1 MAHLNSPPYDEKDFP
16 AFSAIRQEF
25 GFLPN
30 FYPAQVARPD
40 LIQAEIKLMESILF
54 HESALS
60 RKQIEYIFLTCSAA
74 NLSTYCVTAHC
85 EIIRLLGIEGPE
97 PEQIAVDYLHSRIS
111 MADKALLNFCSK
123 LNLQRSKVDRSD
135 VDALRKFGFND
146 QQILEAIVTVGFAQF
161 ANTVA
166 FGLGTVPDFRNQK
179 IETALGYG
187 KSNTNDVTEV
197 SATAPPVSR

>member
-1 MAHLNSPPYDEKDFP
+1 MAHLNSPPYEEKDFP
-16 AFSAIRQEF
+16 AFAAIREEF

-40 LIQAEIKLMESILF
+40 LIDAELKLMESILF

-85 EIIRLLGIEGPE
+85 EIVRLLGIQGPE
-97 PEQIAVDYLHSRIS
+97 PEQIAIDYVHSKIS
-111 MADKALLNFCSK
+111 IADKALLNFCAK
-123 LNLQRSKVDRSD
+123 LNLQAPKVVRSD
-135 VDALRKFGFND
+135 IETLRTFGFND

-166 FGLGTVPDFRNQK
+166 FGLGTVPDFRNSK
-179 IETALGYG
+179 VESALGYR
-187 KSNTNDVTEV
+187 SSDAEAETSVD
-197 SATAPPVSR
+197 ATTASS

>member
-1 MAHLNSPPYDEKDFP
+1 M
-16 AFSAIRQEF
+16 
-25 GFLPN
+25 
-30 FYPAQVARPD
+30 
-40 LIQAEIKLMESILF
+40 
-54 HESALS
+54 
-60 RKQIEYIFLTCSAA
+60 
-74 NLSTYCVTAHC
+74 STYCVTAHC

-97 PEQIAVDYLHSRIS
+97 PEQIAIDYQHSRIS

-123 LNLQRSKVDRSD
+123 LNLQSSKVVRSD

-187 KSNTNDVTEV
+187 KDGAEQGDQVD
-197 SATAPPVSR
+197 APHAS

>member
-1 MAHLNSPPYDEKDFP
+1 MAHLNSPPYDEKEFP
-16 AFSAIRQEF
+16 AFSAIRQQF

-40 LIQAEIKLMESILF
+40 LIDAEIKLMESILF

-85 EIIRLLGIEGPE
+85 EIVRLLGIEGPE

-123 LNLQRSKVDRSD
+123 LNQERSKVNRSD
-135 VDALRKFGFND
+135 IDGLRTFGFTD
-146 QQILEAIVTVGFAQF
+146 QQVLEAIVTVGFAQF

-179 IETALGYG
+179 IESALGYG
-187 KSNTNDVTEV
+187 HEADEHSGAVD
-197 SATAPPVSR
+197 ATRGSS

>member
-1 MAHLNSPPYDEKDFP
+1 MAYLNSPPYDEKDFP
-16 AFSAIRQEF
+16 AFSAVREKF

-40 LIQAEIKLMESILF
+40 LVDAEMKLMESVLF
-54 HESALS
+54 HDSALS

-85 EIIRLLGIEGPE
+85 EIVRLLGIEGPE
-97 PEQIAVDYLHSRIS
+97 PEQIAIDYVHSKIS
-111 MADKALLNFCSK
+111 FADKALLNFCSK

-135 VDALRKFGFND
+135 VEALRTFGFND
-146 QQILEAIVTVGFAQF
+146 QQILEAIVTVGFSQF

-166 FGLGTVPDFRNQK
+166 FGLGTVPDFRNAK
-179 IETALGYG
+179 VESALGYQ
-187 KSNTNDVTEV
+187 NENVEV
-197 SATAPPVSR
+197 GRHANSATAAS

>member
-1 MAHLNSPPYDEKDFP
+1 MAYLNSPPFEESDFP
-16 AFSAIRQEF
+16 VFTAIRQQF

-40 LIQAEIKLMESILF
+40 LVDAEMKLMESILF

-85 EIIRLLGIEGPE
+85 EIVRLLGIEGPE

-123 LNLQRSKVDRSD
+123 LNLDASKVNRSD
-135 VDALRKFGFND
+135 IDALRTFGFND
-146 QQILEAIVTVGFAQF
+146 QQILEGIVTVGSAQF
-161 ANTVA
+161 ANTVTFA
-166 FGLGTVPDFRNQK
+166 LGTVPDFRNQK
-179 IETALGYG
+179 IESAPGPG
-187 KSNTNDVTEV
+187 HEV
-197 SATAPPVSR
+197 DQNSVGASRASS

>member
-16 AFSAIRQEF
+16 SFSAIREQF
-25 GFLPN
+25 GFLPR
-30 FYPAQVARPD
+30 FYPAQAARPD
-40 LIQAEIKLMESILF
+40 LIDAELKLMESILF

-85 EIIRLLGIEGPE
+85 EIVRLLGIEGPE

-111 MADKALLNFCSK
+111 MADKALLNFCTK
-123 LNLQRSKVDRSD
+123 LNLARSKVNRPD
-135 VDALRKFGFND
+135 VEALRKFGFND

-179 IETALGYG
+179 IESALGYARELPEG
-187 KSNTNDVTEV
+187 SGEV
-197 SATAPPVSR
+197 GALHGSS